1 MSTPLP
7 AGPAFSGA
15 SLTQV
20 LPSVA
25 NALGLAGFRNE
36 LDLPDTRNAV
46 IVMVDGLG
54 AGQLMENRAH
64 APMLAR
70 AIRDGGLRTLQTV
83 APSTTAA
90 ALASFATGLPPA
102 LTGMVGYDVLDPDQ
116 DKVVNM
122 LGGWDA
128 NVDPLSWQTHPTI
141 FEKVQPEIQVSTVS
155 LPHFERSALTRAA
168 LRGGDFIGSKS
179 VSARVTHVKT
189 ILENRRAR
197 HLVYLYW
204 NELDKAGHR
213 YGVRSPEWL
222 RELEELDFNM
232 SRLARS
238 LGDNTSILMTA
249 DHGMVDI
256 PAENRLDVSHM
267 DALFRGVRHTGG
279 EPRFLHLYLQ
289 PELGTDYAEHLAS
302 EWRNEFGDRAWVA
315 TQAEAVELG
324 WFGPA
329 GQRPSERVASRIGDV
344 LVAAR
349 ENIALYDLNRVSL
362 ASMEMVGQHGS
373 LTDAE
378 LGIPLLRVN

>member
-1 MSTPLP
+1 MSAPLP
-7 AGPAFSGA
+7 TGPAYSGA

-25 NALGLAGFRNE
+25 SALGVAGFNNE
-36 LDLPDTRNAV
+36 LDLPQARNAV

-54 AGQLMENRAH
+54 AGQLMDNRAH

-70 AIRDGGLRTLQTV
+70 AIREGGLRALQTV

-102 LTGMVGYDVLDPDQ
+102 ATGMVGYDVLDPDQ
-116 DKVVNM
+116 DKIVNM
-122 LGGWDA
+122 LGGWDE
-128 NVDPLSWQTHPTI
+128 NVDPLSWQPHPTI
-141 FEKVQPEIQVSTVS
+141 FEQVQPEIQVSTVS
-155 LPHFERSALTRAA
+155 LPHFEHSALTRAA
-168 LRGGDFIGSKS
+168 LRGGGFVGAKS

-189 ILENRRAR
+189 ILENRRAP

-232 SRLARS
+232 SRLARA
-238 LGDNTSILMTA
+238 LGDNTSILLTA

-256 PAENRLDVSHM
+256 PAQNRLDVSHM
-267 DALFRGVRHTGG
+267 SALFRGVRHTGG
-279 EPRFLHLYLQ
+279 EPRFLHLYLH
-289 PELGTDYAEHLAS
+289 PELGAGYAEDLAGA
-302 EWRNEFGDRAWVA
+302 WRNEFGERAWVA
-315 TQAEAVELG
+315 TRAEAIHHG

-329 GQRPSERVASRIGDV
+329 DLPVEERVQARIGDV

-378 LGIPLLRVN
+378 LGVPLLQVN